1 LEENLCTNRP
11 NKGLRSNE
19 QLIRSIFDNAQIAI
33 EYSSFPILEDKKI
46 TGAVETV
53 SDITECKRAKEAL
66 QASERLFRS
75 ISSRTEQRVG
85 SSMRKRCQRQSRTV
99 RALLESSD
107 GDAA

>member
-1 LEENLCTNRP
+1 VHKST

-19 QLIRSIFDNAQIAI
+19 QLFRSIFDNAQIAI
-33 EYSSFPILEDKKI
+33 ECSSLPILEDKKI
-46 TGAVETV
+46 TGAVVTV
-53 SDITECKRAKEAL
+53 SDITERKRSREAL

-99 RALLESSD
+99 RARIQRRRR
-107 GDAA
+107 G